1 MSRMTN
7 SFTGGAGYVYFLQ
20 DQLHINRIKIGRTL
34 NPHRRIEE
42 LHGTSSALRPILRA
56 LWVAQ
61 DCTYLEISIQN
72 MFDRNR
78 IAANREWFLIASQD
92 HFSAEEREHPS
103 VMDVF
108 LNAWIDQVNEAIE
121 TVGVD
126 AQQVS
131 TDYYLQML
139 ADSGRAYPNGPEG
152 F

>member
-1 MSRMTN
+1 M
-7 SFTGGAGYVYFLQ
+7 
-20 DQLHINRIKIGRTL
+20 
-34 NPHRRIEE
+34 
-42 LHGTSSALRPILRA
+42 RA